1 MPCVQAAAVQ
11 SSGLSYLI
19 PYVQAFKNSN
29 QGTTQ
34 NISIQLDQGNGRS
47 LVKVYHAPY
56 NSNEDLDMAYDHSN
70 NDTIAGTY
78 SATLNQK
85 VLQYYTQLNGK
96 REQDLTLDCTYT
108 GPFTD
113 YMQHRRMLR
122 GSMLSNLNTYQYS
135 WHHCSDYADYGPRY
149 DQDNKGELISGIP
162 MSVSPLTWSFI
173 GVNMRALLNTFQH
186 YTWFVFIKK
195 LTMSPGV
202 VLVQ

>member
-85 VLQYYTQLNGK
+85 VLQCY
-96 REQDLTLDCTYT
+96 
-108 GPFTD
+108 
-113 YMQHRRMLR
+113 
-122 GSMLSNLNTYQYS
+122 
-135 WHHCSDYADYGPRY
+135 
-149 DQDNKGELISGIP
+149 
-162 MSVSPLTWSFI
+162 
-173 GVNMRALLNTFQH
+173 
-186 YTWFVFIKK
+186 
-195 LTMSPGV
+195 
-202 VLVQ
+202 